1 MNPMNW
7 MLPVQYG
14 LVAGLVLSLALTAVV
29 SVGQVFSRDFMVH
42 DYPPAIRA
50 RYGPKSTRGRRT
62 VAVVGVLLYA
72 VIVGVLSVLMVWLR
86 SSLGD
91 GFGFVTAWISSIT
104 ALFVFNLYDLIVL
117 DWLVFVLWRPRLIVL
132 PGTEGMSEY
141 GDFGFHLRGFL
152 TGLVF
157 CLVGSVLTAGI
168 TVGLE
173 VIT

>member
-7 MLPVQYG
+7 VLCVQYG
-14 LVAGLVLSLALTAVV
+14 LVAGIALSLLLTVV
-29 SVGQVFSRDFMVH
+29 SSGGQAFSRDFAVQ

-50 RYGPKSTRGRRT
+50 RYGPKSTRGHRT
-62 VAVVGVLLYA
+62 MLIVSLLLCA
-72 VIVGVLSVLMVWLR
+72 VIIGALSTLMVTLR
-86 SSLGD
+86 AALGD

-141 GDFGFHLRGFL
+141 GDFGFHLRGFG